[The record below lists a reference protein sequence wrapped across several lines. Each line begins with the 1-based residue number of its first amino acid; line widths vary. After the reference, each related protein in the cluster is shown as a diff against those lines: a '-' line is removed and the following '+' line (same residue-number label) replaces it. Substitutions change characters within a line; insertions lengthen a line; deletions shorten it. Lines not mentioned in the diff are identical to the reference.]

1 LTLIKFIAAA
11 ALACA
16 ASTICP
22 AQYVHTHGIDVI
34 DGKGQVLHLKGTNLG
49 NWLVPEG
56 YMWHFDGGP
65 QSYREIN
72 ELLLELVGPSRT
84 QQFWQQYRD
93 TYISREDIH
102 QIKAAGF
109 NHIRIPFHWSLFQSK
124 DAEGFRLVDRVV
136 EWCRQ
141 EGLLVV
147 LDMHAAPGGQT
158 GTNIDDSDGYPWL
171 YDDPTAQ
178 QQAIATWR
186 RIAKHYRNNPV
197 IIGYDL
203 LNEPIPNYPELM
215 PLTPKLAPLQHRISD
230 AIRSVDPHH
239 AIILGGA
246 QWDQNLK
253 VYSQL
258 WDSNTILEVHR
269 YRTSGEEH
277 SIDDFLAQRDRLD
290 APMWMGETG
299 ENTDEWIARM
309 RGLLEK
315 KNVGWCF
322 WPYKKMDAPTSPVTF
337 DRPDGWDQII
347 QFAKLNRN
355 IGTVKQ
361 RLPQRPSQA
370 VIDHAISNLLENIR
384 FDHERRNEGYIHAL
398 LPDTK

>member
-1 LTLIKFIAAA
+1 
-11 ALACA
+11 
-16 ASTICP
+16 
-22 AQYVHTHGIDVI
+22 
-34 DGKGQVLHLKGTNLG
+34 
-49 NWLVPEG
+49 
-56 YMWHFDGGP
+56 
-65 QSYREIN
+65 
-72 ELLLELVGPSRT
+72 
-84 QQFWQQYRD
+84 
-93 TYISREDIH
+93 
-102 QIKAAGF
+102 
-109 NHIRIPFHWSLFQSK
+109 
-124 DAEGFRLVDRVV
+124 
-136 EWCRQ
+136 
-141 EGLLVV
+141 
-147 LDMHAAPGGQT
+147 
-158 GTNIDDSDGYPWL
+158 
-171 YDDPTAQ
+171 
-178 QQAIATWR
+178 
-186 RIAKHYRNNPV
+186 
-197 IIGYDL
+197 
-203 LNEPIPNYPELM
+203 M